1 AEFLFWLSQRGKFW
15 PYTLKYQ
22 ETSYMS
28 PAATS

>member
-1 AEFLFWLSQRGKFW
+1 MQKSKIAKWVIPRLH
-15 PYTLKYQ
+15 TLKYQ